1 MVTIESYEQMLER
14 TTATLEKYR
23 EGADELK
30 VELRQAR
37 AGRKVQIMAMIDRLE
52 KKYDGNKVKLKA
64 LTDFDEE
71 APSKEL
77 GDLHHKIASQLS
89 DMRRTIEHRIR

>member
-1 MVTIESYEQMLER
+1 
-14 TTATLEKYR
+14 
-23 EGADELK
+23 
-30 VELRQAR
+30 
-37 AGRKVQIMAMIDRLE
+37 MAMIDRLE

-77 GDLHHKIASQLS
+77 GDLHQTIVSELS
-89 DMRRTIEHRIR
+89 DMRRTIERRIR